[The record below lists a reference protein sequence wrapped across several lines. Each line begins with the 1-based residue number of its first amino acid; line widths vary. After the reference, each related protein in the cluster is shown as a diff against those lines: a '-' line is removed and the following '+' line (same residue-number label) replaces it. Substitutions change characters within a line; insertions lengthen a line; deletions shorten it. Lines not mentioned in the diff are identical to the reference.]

1 MDTDSLYL
9 ALSEENLEEV
19 ILPKKRGEWD
29 QLRSKD
35 FTEDFTANA
44 TDNFFPRTCCN
55 DHKKH
60 DKREPGQVCSQKSLG
75 VQKCCVSVANYIVFM
90 INRLTSTSLAAKDSI
105 KEYWKSVAMV
115 DQCQYISKS

>member
-35 FTEDFTANA
+35 FTEDFYCECYRQ
-44 TDNFFPRTCCN
+44 FFPKN
-55 DHKKH
+55 
-60 DKREPGQVCSQKSLG
+60 L
-75 VQKCCVSVANYIVFM
+75 
-90 INRLTSTSLAAKDSI
+90 L
-105 KEYWKSVAMV
+105 
-115 DQCQYISKS
+115 